1 MYNKEIPD
9 FDPNAPFE
17 NAPEGTYEKG
27 SNMTPS
33 IPYHK
38 HRALICRLNFKSVH
52 KSYDENLIAKQCMS
66 KVVENITL
74 DFRPYSKEDDAY
86 KVMKKYYRC
95 KEDKD
100 LNCFTCFFTANKNSV
115 IQTRI

>member
-1 MYNKEIPD
+1 
-9 FDPNAPFE
+9 
-17 NAPEGTYEKG
+17 
-27 SNMTPS
+27 MTPS

-38 HRALICRLNFKSVH
+38 HRALISMLNLKSFH
-52 KSYDENLIAKQCMS
+52 KSYYENFIIKQCMP

-86 KVMKKYYRC
+86 KVMKKCYRC

-100 LNCFTCFFTANKNSV
+100 LNCFTCFFMANKNTV
-115 IQTRI
+115 IQTRV